1 VDANGK
7 TVVAYTV
14 EDKYLVC
21 LDPERDDQWSVRTG
35 DDLDGTLV
43 GAPEPIGAGKWAV
56 TDLGGRVT
64 IFDSANEK
72 FVGSATIGLRYKF
85 TDETFLALANAMV
98 PDVLLAKLTQLKLR
112 EWSLEDL
119 QKEIARVLNPDEQ
132 ERWKRVISNY
142 AAIGL
147 AGAVPVAASSPL
159 GNSALLI
166 LLTDGSAVVV
176 PMPEVAA
183 PVPEPKAKE

>member
-1 VDANGK
+1 M
-7 TVVAYTV
+7 
-14 EDKYLVC
+14 
-21 LDPERDDQWSVRTG
+21 
-35 DDLDGTLV
+35 
-43 GAPEPIGAGKWAV
+43 I
-56 TDLGGRVT
+56 
-64 IFDSANEK
+64 
-72 FVGSATIGLRYKF
+72 
-85 TDETFLALANAMV
+85 ALHNAMV

-159 GNSALLI
+159 GNSVLLI
-166 LLTDGSAVVV
+166 LLTDGSAVIV
-176 PMPEVAA
+176 PMPEVSV